1 VSEQAC
7 PQDRWDPFK
16 TESDGD
22 SVWASVDGVLVERM
36 GLSMVR
42 QLGLQSGV
50 AMEVTGRCAETFR
63 LRSDALFPQVRGS
76 MWSSCQ

>member
-22 SVWASVDGVLVERM
+22 SLWTSVDGALVGRM

-42 QLGLQSGV
+42 QLALPGV
-50 AMEVTGRCAETFR
+50 GSRIVTTPIVAVADVLPCT
-63 LRSDALFPQVRGS
+63 ALLWFARHLL
-76 MWSSCQ
+76 